1 MLRRVCQ
8 MGQELN
14 LKFFVEWR
22 DRVRSLL
29 YLDMTDCES
38 VKIFRQEFLGIV
50 EITDRIAKSSVL
62 YKEGQFVIWAEKL
75 CIIWSL

>member
-1 MLRRVCQ
+1 

-14 LKFFVEWR
+14 LKFLVEWG

-38 VKIFRQEFLGIV
+38 VKIFIQEFRGIV
-50 EITDRIAKSSVL
+50 EITDRIANSSVL
-62 YKEGQFVIWAEKL
+62 YEEGQFVIWTKKL
-75 CIIWSL
+75 CIIWLS